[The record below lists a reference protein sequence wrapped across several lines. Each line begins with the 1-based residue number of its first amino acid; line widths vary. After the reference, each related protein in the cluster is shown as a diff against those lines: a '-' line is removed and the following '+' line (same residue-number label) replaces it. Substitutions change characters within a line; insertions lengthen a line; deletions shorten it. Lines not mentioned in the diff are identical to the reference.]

1 MKTQTAHPS
10 PSSVETVPSIHQ
22 VDVAEPLDWLAAGVR
37 TFAAAPASSLL
48 YGTFFTL
55 ACWFTVTLTWALPW
69 FTIAFFTGLLLLGP
83 FLAAGLYVAARQ
95 QEAGESISI
104 RAGFELVWERR
115 TNLSLFALL
124 LGVIAAAW
132 VRLSALLFAFQFN
145 MFSPSIEGYVGIL
158 SGHFDPVV
166 MTFFFG
172 IGFLLAA
179 AVFTI
184 SAVAVPMILDRDAG
198 PITAMQTSYH
208 AVRSNLW
215 AMTLWAAL
223 IVAASGIGILTLF
236 VGMVV
241 LFPILGYATWE
252 SYRRLVA

>member
-10 PSSVETVPSIHQ
+10 SAETVPSIHR
-22 VDVAEPLDWLAAGVR
+22 VDVAESLDWLAAGVR

-48 YGTFFTL
+48 YGTLFTL
-55 ACWFTVTLTWALPW
+55 ACWFTVALTWALPW

-95 QEAGESISI
+95 QEAGEPVGV
-104 RAGFELVWERR
+104 RAGFELVRERL

-124 LGVIAAAW
+124 LGLIAAAW
-132 VRLSALLFAFQFN
+132 VRLSALIFAVQFN
-145 MFSPSIEGYVGIL
+145 LFSPSIEGYVGIL
-158 SGHFDPVV
+158 SGHFDPAV

-208 AVRSNLW
+208 AVRSNLS
-215 AMTLWAAL
+215 AMTVWATL

-236 VGMVV
+236 VGMIV
-241 LFPILGYATWE
+241 LFPILGYATWA

>member
-1 MKTQTAHPS
+1 MKTQTVHPS
-10 PSSVETVPSIHQ
+10 FSETAPTIHQ
-22 VDVAEPLDWLAAGVR
+22 VDITEPLDWIAAGFRTLAAAR
-37 TFAAAPASSLL
+37 ACSLV
-48 YGTFFTL
+48 YGALFTL
-55 ACWFTVTLTWALPW
+55 ACWATLGLTWALPW
-69 FTIAFFTGLLLLGP
+69 FTIAFVTGLLLLGP

-95 QEAGESISI
+95 HEAGVPVSI

-124 LGVIAAAW
+124 LGLIAAAW
-132 VRLSALLFAFQFN
+132 VRLSALLFAVQFN

-166 MTFFFG
+166 MAFFFG
-172 IGFLLAA
+172 IGLLLAA
-179 AVFTI
+179 VVFTI

-198 PITAMQTSYH
+198 PITAMQTSYR
-208 AVRSNLW
+208 AVRSNLS

-223 IVAASGIGILTLF
+223 IVAVSGIGILTFF

-241 LFPILGYATWE
+241 LFPLLGYATWH

>member
-1 MKTQTAHPS
+1 MKTHTAQPAS
-10 PSSVETVPSIHQ
+10 FSEMAPSIHR
-22 VDVAEPLDWLAAGVR
+22 VDIAEPLDWLAAGLR
-37 TFAAAPASSLL
+37 TLAAAPVSGLL
-48 YGTFFTL
+48 YGTLFTIACWVTL
-55 ACWFTVTLTWALPW
+55 ALTRALPW

-95 QEAGESISI
+95 QEAGEPVSI

-124 LGVIAAAW
+124 LGLIAAAW
-132 VRLSALLFAFQFN
+132 VRLSALFFAVKFN
-145 MFSPSIEGYVGIL
+145 TLSPSIEGYVGIL

-172 IGFLLAA
+172 IGLLLAA
-179 AVFTI
+179 VVFTI

-198 PITAMQTSYH
+198 PITAMQTSYRV
-208 AVRSNLW
+208 VRSNLS

-223 IVAASGIGILTLF
+223 IVAVSGIGILTLF
-236 VGMVV
+236 LGMIV
-241 LFPILGYATWE
+241 LFPVLGYATWH